1 MLLRRQQPGENLQS
15 LFARIK
21 DAANQGARIPGYQGE
36 GHQGARE
43 PRIKDAANQGAT
55 NVVLFVLAAMED
67 RELSEE
73 LSLFDFKVL
82 KNMDTNVNI
91 LFHSGGR

>member
-1 MLLRRQQPGENLQS
+1 MSDCSQVHPNKLLLRRQQPGENLQA

-21 DAANQGARIPGYQGE
+21 GTAANKE
-36 GHQGARE
+36 V
-43 PRIKDAANQGAT
+43 AT
-55 NVVLFVLAAMED
+55 NVSLFVLAAMED

-82 KNMDTNVNI
+82 DSSKHMNTNHK
-91 LFHSGGR
+91 FT

>member
-1 MLLRRQQPGENLQS
+1 MPGYQAARV
-15 LFARIK
+15 ARIK
-21 DAANQGARIPGYQGE
+21 DAA
-36 GHQGARE
+36 
-43 PRIKDAANQGAT
+43 KKGAT
-55 NVVLFVLAAMED
+55 NVALFVLAAMED

>member
-1 MLLRRQQPGENLQS
+1 MLLRRQQPGENLRS

-21 DAANQGARIPGYQGE
+21 AAASQGVA
-36 GHQGARE
+36 
-43 PRIKDAANQGAT
+43 
-55 NVVLFVLAAMED
+55 NVVALFVLAAMED

-82 KNMDTNVNI
+82 NSGKNMDAIANVPARKN
-91 LFHSGGR
+91 L